1 MKKKLIEL
9 NGEID
14 KSTAIVRDF
23 HTSLSVTERISGQKT
38 SKDIKDLEKTH
49 SHLNLFDIYRK
60 IYPIAAKY
68 TFFQMH
74 MVRSLT

>member
-23 HTSLSVTERISGQKT
+23 HTSLSVTERITGQKI
-38 SKDIKDLEKTH
+38 SKDIKDLEKTR

-60 IYPIAAKY
+60 IYPTTAKY

-74 MVRSLT
+74 MVHSLT